1 MAKSPSPDAALQKTR
16 REALELFRLK
26 ARPALE
32 AVLGLAE
39 HLDSVEALDQAAV
52 EAESRREAADRDL
65 AERKEH
71 NRKLREEAA
80 GLIDQAKAD
89 AAAIVADARAN
100 VERMAAEAQDAAAAR
115 TAAARVEA
123 GNIVADA
130 ERKRDAVLADAA
142 AAQELVVTARDELAV
157 MAAHRD
163 ELGAQIEAARA
174 VVGKLMGA

>member
-1 MAKSPSPDAALQKTR
+1 MAKSPEAVLQKTR

-39 HLDSVEALDQAAV
+39 HLDSVEVLEQAAV
-52 EAESRREAADRDL
+52 EAESRRAAADRDL

-80 GLIDQAKAD
+80 GLLDQARAD
-89 AAAIVADARAN
+89 AAAVVAAARADADKI
-100 VERMAAEAQDAAAAR
+100 AAEAKDAATAVR
-115 TAAARVEA
+115 AAARVDA

-130 ERKRDAVLADAA
+130 ERKRSAVMDAVAQAEGQAA
-142 AAQELVVTARDELAV
+142 AARNEVVRLSDEHAEIQ
-157 MAAHRD
+157 AK
-163 ELGAQIEAARA
+163 INAARA
-174 VVGKLMGA
+174 VVGKLMGR

>member
-1 MAKSPSPDAALQKTR
+1 MAKSPEAVLQKTR

-65 AERKEH
+65 AERKEY

-89 AAAIVADARAN
+89 AAAIVDDARAN
-100 VERMAAEAQDAAAAR
+100 AGKMADEAKDAATAVR
-115 TAAARVEA
+115 AAARVEA

-130 ERKRDAVLADAA
+130 ERKRDELLADAA
-142 AAQELVVTARDELAV
+142 RAQDLVAAARDEIATLTAQ
-157 MAAHRD
+157 RD
-163 ELGAQIEAARA
+163 EINAQIEAARA
-174 VVGKLMGA
+174 VVGKLMGG

>member
-1 MAKSPSPDAALQKTR
+1 MAKSPEAALQKTR

-80 GLIDQAKAD
+80 GLLDQAKAD
-89 AAAIVADARAN
+89 AAAVVAAARADADKI
-100 VERMAAEAQDAAAAR
+100 AAEAKDAATAVR
-115 TAAARVEA
+115 AAARVDA
-123 GNIVADA
+123 GNVVADA
-130 ERKRDAVLADAA
+130 ERKRDGLLAE
-142 AAQELVVTARDELAV
+142 AAQAQGLVVAARDEIAA

-163 ELGAQIEAARA
+163 ELNAQIEAARA
-174 VVGKLMGA
+174 VVGKLMGG